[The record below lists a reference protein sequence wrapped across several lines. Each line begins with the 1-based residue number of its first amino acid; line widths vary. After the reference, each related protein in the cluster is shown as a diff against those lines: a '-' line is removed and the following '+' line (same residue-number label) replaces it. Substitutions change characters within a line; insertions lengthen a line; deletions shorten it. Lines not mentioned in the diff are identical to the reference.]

1 MARHF
6 APTKIISI
14 ALPELKL
21 PQLPKLFK
29 KKKRR
34 VHKIRYERAFTMQE
48 MYLMLASTLLF
59 ILGILLPLGD
69 VFELVTLALSA
80 LVALFP
86 LLAGIL
92 QRFLDRK
99 LPNED
104 LLAVVAVVL
113 AFCIGESISGAIAAI
128 LFRLAQIL
136 EAYAQTRGEAT
147 LEERNI
153 ALPTKAV
160 VETEAGNREM
170 LPEMVP
176 VGSVILV
183 APGETIPLDG
193 TILEGSAT
201 IDLSPLTGVESTV
214 KRSAGE
220 CVFSGTIDRGGPLR
234 IRVDREFSD
243 SAETALL
250 REIESAARYQTLQ
263 ERLTDRISA
272 YCVPVIGCIALCL
285 GLLPPIFTGEWVRWL
300 RIAVLFLLLAS
311 PSALAISIPL
321 ACLGA
326 EMSGVRQGILSKGH
340 DCFEVLARTKTM
352 VFGKTGTIT
361 EGDYSISGVFPNGV
375 RDEDLLSVAAAAES
389 YSHHPIAAM
398 LKKAAGWTPEVAD
411 GVMEVEEIPSRGVS
425 AFIEGR
431 HVYVGNAALLRD
443 HDVPFKV
450 PTRSGAAIHV
460 AVENRYWGHILVT
473 DKTREGA
480 FDALEALRSQGVDQM
495 VLLTGDVLSASRALA
510 SSLGFDLMR
519 PELTTEGK
527 VSTIDYL
534 IDSNGRN
541 SSVAFIGDGINDAPM
556 LEHADVGIAVD
567 ALDAWNEA
575 ESADI
580 LILANELELLP
591 ETMRIARGLRLILWE
606 DFCGLL
612 GVKLL
617 LLILAL
623 TTSIPIALAMV
634 ISTVFTALA
643 LFNAL
648 RAFGL

>member
-6 APTKIISI
+6 AQTKKKRLS
-14 ALPELKL
+14 LPDFKL
-21 PQLPKLFK
+21 PQLPKLIK
-29 KKKRR
+29 KGKRR
-34 VHKIRYERAFTMQE
+34 RRKIRYERVFSIRE
-48 MYLMLASTLLF
+48 MYLLLAATLLF
-59 ILGILLPLGD
+59 ILGILLPLPENA
-69 VFELVTLALSA
+69 VIAILAVSA
-80 LVALFP
+80 AVALFP
-86 LLAGIL
+86 LLPGIL
-92 QRFLDRK
+92 RRCLGGK
-99 LPNED
+99 LP
-104 LLAVVAVVL
+104 
-113 AFCIGESISGAIAAI
+113 GAIAAI
-128 LFRLAQIL
+128 LYRLSQIL
-136 EAYAQTRGEAT
+136 EAYAETRGEAA
-147 LEERNI
+147 LDERGEG
-153 ALPTKAV
+153 LPVKAV
-160 VETEAGNREM
+160 VETELGNTEM
-170 LPEMVP
+170 LPELVE
-176 VGSVILV
+176 VGAVILV

-201 IDLSPLTGVESTV
+201 IDLSPLTGVESSV
-214 KRSAGE
+214 VREAGE
-220 CVFSGTIDRGGPLR
+220 SVFSGTIDRGGPLR
-234 IRVDREFSD
+234 IRVERTFSD
-243 SAETALL
+243 SAAAALL
-250 REIESAARYQTLQ
+250 KEIQSSARYQTRQ
-263 ERLTDRISA
+263 ERWTERVSA
-272 YCVPVIGCIALCL
+272 YLVPAIGGAALVL
-285 GLLPPIFTGEWVRWL
+285 GLIPPLFTGEWAHWIH
-300 RIAVLFLLLAS
+300 IAVLFLLLAS
-311 PSALAISIPL
+311 PSALVISIPL

-340 DCFEVLARTKTM
+340 DCLEVLARTKTM

-361 EGDYSISGVFPNGV
+361 EGNYSISGVFPNGV

-389 YSHHPIAAM
+389 YSHHPIATM
-398 LKKAAGWTPEVAD
+398 LKKAAGWTPEVAE
-411 GVMEVEEIPSRGVS
+411 GVMEVEEIPSRGIS

-443 HDVPFKV
+443 HDVLFKV
-450 PTRSGAAIHV
+450 PTRSGAAVHV
-460 AVENRYWGHILVT
+460 AVEDRYWGHILIA

-495 VLLTGDVLSASRALA
+495 VLLTGDVLSASRTLA

-527 VSTIDYL
+527 VSTVDYL

-541 SSVAFIGDGINDAPM
+541 ASVAFIGDGINDAPM

-575 ESADI
+575 EAADI

-591 ETMRIARGLRLILWE
+591 EAMRIARGLRRILWE
-606 DFCGLL
+606 NFCGLL

-623 TTSIPIALAMV
+623 TTALPIGLAMV
-634 ISTVFTALA
+634 ISTVFTGLA